1 MVKLNKKIRRYLA
14 LVLCLSIL
22 LVPVEGYAA
31 KNNQSTN
38 QRVRTT
44 TTAAGWVS
52 SGGRWWY
59 RNADGSYPKSTWKL
73 INGSWYYFESDG
85 WMATGW
91 KKLGGE
97 WYYLT
102 SSGAMA
108 TGWVKLN
115 GKYYFMNGSG
125 EMQHDTWVDNGAYY
139 VNSDG
144 VWVEGKTSQNRAES
158 SRTDSAAGWVSGGGR
173 WWYREADGS
182 YPRNSWKVING
193 SWYYFDGS
201 GWMVTGWLKRA
212 SGWYYLEP
220 GNGNM
225 VTGWRK
231 IGSTWYYLNPGN
243 GGMATGWT
251 TIGGTRYYM
260 NQDGA
265 MVEGWSQQNGT
276 WYYLKPGSGNIAT
289 GWLKLG
295 ATWYYLAS
303 DGKMLTGF
311 QNIGG
316 SKYYLNTGSGAMA
329 VGWLQLGSDWY
340 YMNGSGAMLTG
351 WQKIGSTWYYLNP
364 TTGKMATGWTT
375 VGGSKYYMNG
385 SGAMLTDWQNIDGS
399 EYYFY
404 SSGAMAVSTVIGG
417 VEIGADG
424 KASRTESQ
432 AIGTLTKFLKTM
444 IQPVGNTLYVWGG
457 GHDAWTDG
465 DGLRIGMN
473 PKWKQFYNQQ
483 GASYNY
489 TKHRYEY
496 QNGLDCSGLVS
507 WAVYNT
513 YNTKSNQKETAYS
526 STSTGFPAY
535 LTNKGFGSHGKVSG
549 GTFTP
554 GDVVSMTGHVWVVL
568 GMCSDGSLVIV
579 HATPPVVQ
587 ISGTVNTAGSTN
599 SEAVKLA
606 KAYMKKYYSD
616 AAGKYNLCIASK
628 AYVNNVDRFH
638 WSSSSMRDPDGLRNM
653 TAAQVLEKLIGPQ

>member
-1 MVKLNKKIRRYLA
+1 ML
-14 LVLCLSIL
+14 
-22 LVPVEGYAA
+22 
-31 KNNQSTN
+31 
-38 QRVRTT
+38 
-44 TTAAGWVS
+44 
-52 SGGRWWY
+52 
-59 RNADGSYPKSTWKL
+59 
-73 INGSWYYFESDG
+73 
-85 WMATGW
+85 TGW
-91 KKLGGE
+91 
-97 WYYLT
+97 
-102 SSGAMA
+102 
-108 TGWVKLN
+108 
-115 GKYYFMNGSG
+115 
-125 EMQHDTWVDNGAYY
+125 Q
-139 VNSDG
+139 
-144 VWVEGKTSQNRAES
+144 
-158 SRTDSAAGWVSGGGR
+158 
-173 WWYREADGS
+173 
-182 YPRNSWKVING
+182 
-193 SWYYFDGS
+193 
-201 GWMVTGWLKRA
+201 
-212 SGWYYLEP
+212 
-220 GNGNM
+220 
-225 VTGWRK
+225 K
-231 IGSTWYYLNPGN
+231 IGSTW
-243 GGMATGWT
+243 
-251 TIGGTRYYM
+251 
-260 NQDGA
+260 
-265 MVEGWSQQNGT
+265 
-276 WYYLKPGSGNIAT
+276 
-289 GWLKLG
+289 
-295 ATWYYLAS
+295 
-303 DGKMLTGF
+303 
-311 QNIGG
+311 
-316 SKYYLNTGSGAMA
+316 YYLNTGSGAMA

-351 WQKIGSTWYYLNP
+351 WLQLGSDW
-364 TTGKMATGWTT
+364 
-375 VGGSKYYMNG
+375 YYMNG

-599 SEAVKLA
+599 SKAVKLA

>member
-1 MVKLNKKIRRYLA
+1 
-14 LVLCLSIL
+14 
-22 LVPVEGYAA
+22 
-31 KNNQSTN
+31 
-38 QRVRTT
+38 
-44 TTAAGWVS
+44 
-52 SGGRWWY
+52 
-59 RNADGSYPKSTWKL
+59 
-73 INGSWYYFESDG
+73 
-85 WMATGW
+85 
-91 KKLGGE
+91 
-97 WYYLT
+97 
-102 SSGAMA
+102 
-108 TGWVKLN
+108 
-115 GKYYFMNGSG
+115 
-125 EMQHDTWVDNGAYY
+125 
-139 VNSDG
+139 
-144 VWVEGKTSQNRAES
+144 
-158 SRTDSAAGWVSGGGR
+158 
-173 WWYREADGS
+173 
-182 YPRNSWKVING
+182 
-193 SWYYFDGS
+193 
-201 GWMVTGWLKRA
+201 
-212 SGWYYLEP
+212 
-220 GNGNM
+220 
-225 VTGWRK
+225 
-231 IGSTWYYLNPGN
+231 
-243 GGMATGWT
+243 
-251 TIGGTRYYM
+251 
-260 NQDGA
+260 
-265 MVEGWSQQNGT
+265 
-276 WYYLKPGSGNIAT
+276 
-289 GWLKLG
+289 
-295 ATWYYLAS
+295 
-303 DGKMLTGF
+303 
-311 QNIGG
+311 
-316 SKYYLNTGSGAMA
+316 
-329 VGWLQLGSDWY
+329 
-340 YMNGSGAMLTG
+340 MNGSGAMLTG
-351 WQKIGSTWYYLNP
+351 WQKIGSTW
-364 TTGKMATGWTT
+364 
-375 VGGSKYYMNG
+375 YYMNG

-638 WSSSSMRDPDGLRNM
+638 WSSSSMRDPAGLRNM

>member
-1 MVKLNKKIRRYLA
+1 MVKLNKKIRRYLT

-125 EMQHDTWVDNGAYY
+125 VMQHDTWVDNGTYY

-158 SRTDSAAGWVSGGGR
+158 SRTDSTAGWVSGGGR

-212 SGWYYLEP
+212 SSWYYLEP

-231 IGSTWYYLNPGN
+231 IGGTWYYLNPGN
-243 GGMATGWT
+243 GDMATGWT

-265 MVEGWSQQNGT
+265 MV
-276 WYYLKPGSGNIAT
+276 
-289 GWLKLG
+289 
-295 ATWYYLAS
+295 
-303 DGKMLTGF
+303 
-311 QNIGG
+311 
-316 SKYYLNTGSGAMA
+316 

-351 WQKIGSTWYYLNP
+351 WQKIGGTWYYLNP

-606 KAYMKKYYSD
+606 NAYMKKYYSD

-628 AYVNNVDRFH
+628 AYVNNVDRFQ
-638 WSSSSMRDPDGLRNM
+638 WSSSSMGDPDGLRNM

>member
-125 EMQHDTWVDNGAYY
+125 VMQHDTWVDNGAYY

-158 SRTDSAAGWVSGGGR
+158 SRTDSTAGWVSGGGR

-231 IGSTWYYLNPGN
+231 IGGTWYYLNPGN
-243 GGMATGWT
+243 GDMAQGWKKIGNVWYYLEPGNGGMATGW
-251 TIGGTRYYM
+251 R
-260 NQDGA
+260 
-265 MVEGWSQQNGT
+265 
-276 WYYLKPGSGNIAT
+276 
-289 GWLKLG
+289 
-295 ATWYYLAS
+295 
-303 DGKMLTGF
+303 
-311 QNIGG
+311 
-316 SKYYLNTGSGAMA
+316 
-329 VGWLQLGSDWY
+329 
-340 YMNGSGAMLTG
+340 
-351 WQKIGSTWYYLNP
+351 KIGSTWYYLNP

-432 AIGTLTKFLKTM
+432 AMGTLTKFLKTM

-513 YNTKSNQKETAYS
+513 YNTKSNQKETVYS

>member
-1 MVKLNKKIRRYLA
+1 
-14 LVLCLSIL
+14 
-22 LVPVEGYAA
+22 
-31 KNNQSTN
+31 
-38 QRVRTT
+38 
-44 TTAAGWVS
+44 
-52 SGGRWWY
+52 
-59 RNADGSYPKSTWKL
+59 
-73 INGSWYYFESDG
+73 
-85 WMATGW
+85 MA
-91 KKLGGE
+91 
-97 WYYLT
+97 
-102 SSGAMA
+102 
-108 TGWVKLN
+108 
-115 GKYYFMNGSG
+115 
-125 EMQHDTWVDNGAYY
+125 
-139 VNSDG
+139 
-144 VWVEGKTSQNRAES
+144 
-158 SRTDSAAGWVSGGGR
+158 
-173 WWYREADGS
+173 
-182 YPRNSWKVING
+182 
-193 SWYYFDGS
+193 
-201 GWMVTGWLKRA
+201 
-212 SGWYYLEP
+212 
-220 GNGNM
+220 
-225 VTGWRK
+225 TGWRK

-243 GGMATGWT
+243 GDMAQGWKKIGNVWYYLEPGNGGMVTGWRK
-251 TIGGTRYYM
+251 IGS
-260 NQDGA
+260 A
-265 MVEGWSQQNGT
+265 

-628 AYVNNVDRFH
+628 AYVNNVDRFQ

>member
-38 QRVRTT
+38 QRVKTT

-125 EMQHDTWVDNGAYY
+125 VMQHDTWVDNGAYY

-158 SRTDSAAGWVSGGGR
+158 SRTDSAAGWVSCGGR

-193 SWYYFDGS
+193 SRYYFEGS
-201 GWMVTGWLKRA
+201 GWMVTGWLKCA
-212 SGWYYLEP
+212 GGWYYLEP

-231 IGSTWYYLNPGN
+231 IGGTWYYLNPGN
-243 GGMATGWT
+243 GDMATGWT

-340 YMNGSGAMLTG
+340 YMNGSGAMLT
-351 WQKIGSTWYYLNP
+351 
-364 TTGKMATGWTT
+364 
-375 VGGSKYYMNG
+375 
-385 SGAMLTDWQNIDGS
+385 DWQNIDGS

-417 VEIGADG
+417 VEIRADG

>member
-1 MVKLNKKIRRYLA
+1 MVKLNKKIRRYLT

-59 RNADGSYPKSTWKL
+59 R
-73 INGSWYYFESDG
+73 
-85 WMATGW
+85 
-91 KKLGGE
+91 
-97 WYYLT
+97 
-102 SSGAMA
+102 
-108 TGWVKLN
+108 
-115 GKYYFMNGSG
+115 
-125 EMQHDTWVDNGAYY
+125 
-139 VNSDG
+139 
-144 VWVEGKTSQNRAES
+144 
-158 SRTDSAAGWVSGGGR
+158 
-173 WWYREADGS
+173 EADGS
-182 YPRNSWKVING
+182 YPRNNWKVING

-212 SGWYYLEP
+212 SSWYYLEP

-243 GGMATGWT
+243 GDMAQGWKKIGNVWYYLEPGNGGMATGWRKIGSTWYYLNPGNGDMATGWT

-265 MVEGWSQQNGT
+265 MV
-276 WYYLKPGSGNIAT
+276 
-289 GWLKLG
+289 
-295 ATWYYLAS
+295 
-303 DGKMLTGF
+303 
-311 QNIGG
+311 
-316 SKYYLNTGSGAMA
+316 

-473 PKWKQFYNQQ
+473 PKWEQFYNQQ

-606 KAYMKKYYSD
+606 NAYMKKYYSD

-628 AYVNNVDRFH
+628 AYVNNVDRFQ

>member
-125 EMQHDTWVDNGAYY
+125 VMQHDTWVDNGAYY

-144 VWVEGKTSQNRAES
+144 VWVEGKTSQNKAES
-158 SRTDSAAGWVSGGGR
+158 SQTVSTAGWVSSGGR

-225 VTGWRK
+225 ATGWRK

-243 GGMATGWT
+243 GDMATGWT

-265 MVEGWSQQNGT
+265 MV
-276 WYYLKPGSGNIAT
+276 
-289 GWLKLG
+289 
-295 ATWYYLAS
+295 
-303 DGKMLTGF
+303 
-311 QNIGG
+311 
-316 SKYYLNTGSGAMA
+316 

-432 AIGTLTKFLKTM
+432 ALGTLTKFLKTM

-628 AYVNNVDRFH
+628 AYVNNVDRFQ

>member
-38 QRVRTT
+38 QRVKTT

-231 IGSTWYYLNPGN
+231 IGGTWYYLNPGN
-243 GGMATGWT
+243 GDMATGWT

-316 SKYYLNTGSGAMA
+316 SKYYLNTGSGAMV
-329 VGWLQLGSDWY
+329 VGWLQLGSDW
-340 YMNGSGAMLTG
+340 
-351 WQKIGSTWYYLNP
+351 
-364 TTGKMATGWTT
+364 
-375 VGGSKYYMNG
+375 YYMNG

-432 AIGTLTKFLKTM
+432 AMGTLTKFLKTM

-587 ISGTVNTAGSTN
+587 ISGTVNTTGSTN

-628 AYVNNVDRFH
+628 AYVNNVDRFQ

>member
-125 EMQHDTWVDNGAYY
+125 VMQHDTWVDNGAYY

-158 SRTDSAAGWVSGGGR
+158 SRTDSTAGWVSGGGR

-231 IGSTWYYLNPGN
+231 IGGTWYYLNPGN
-243 GGMATGWT
+243 GDMATGWT

-316 SKYYLNTGSGAMA
+316 SKYYLNTGSGAMV
-329 VGWLQLGSDWY
+329 VGWLQLGSDW
-340 YMNGSGAMLTG
+340 
-351 WQKIGSTWYYLNP
+351 
-364 TTGKMATGWTT
+364 
-375 VGGSKYYMNG
+375 YYMNG

-535 LTNKGFGSHGKVSG
+535 LTNKGFGSHGRVSG

-606 KAYMKKYYSD
+606 NAYMKKYYSD

-628 AYVNNVDRFH
+628 AYVNNVDRFQ
-638 WSSSSMRDPDGLRNM
+638 WSSGSMRDPDGLRNM
-653 TAAQVLEKLIGPQ
+653 TAAQVLEKLIGLQ

>member
-1 MVKLNKKIRRYLA
+1 MVKLNKKIRRYLT

-38 QRVRTT
+38 QRVKTT
-44 TTAAGWVS
+44 MTAAGWVS

-125 EMQHDTWVDNGAYY
+125 VMQHDTWVDNGAYY

-144 VWVEGKTSQNRAES
+144 VWVEGKTSQNKAES
-158 SRTDSAAGWVSGGGR
+158 SQTVSTAGWVSSGGR

-182 YPRNSWKVING
+182 YPRNNWKVING

-212 SGWYYLEP
+212 GGRYYLEP

-231 IGSTWYYLNPGN
+231 IGGTWYYLNPGN
-243 GGMATGWT
+243 GDMATGWT

-265 MVEGWSQQNGT
+265 MV
-276 WYYLKPGSGNIAT
+276 
-289 GWLKLG
+289 
-295 ATWYYLAS
+295 
-303 DGKMLTGF
+303 
-311 QNIGG
+311 
-316 SKYYLNTGSGAMA
+316 

-351 WQKIGSTWYYLNP
+351 WQKIGSDW
-364 TTGKMATGWTT
+364 
-375 VGGSKYYMNG
+375 YYMNG

-606 KAYMKKYYSD
+606 NAYMKKYYSD

-628 AYVNNVDRFH
+628 AYVNNVDRFQ

>member
-125 EMQHDTWVDNGAYY
+125 VMQHDTWVDNGAYY

-212 SGWYYLEP
+212 SSWYYLEP
-220 GNGNM
+220 GNGGM
-225 VTGWRK
+225 ATGWRK

-243 GGMATGWT
+243 GDMATGWT

-329 VGWLQLGSDWY
+329 VGWLQLGSDW
-340 YMNGSGAMLTG
+340 
-351 WQKIGSTWYYLNP
+351 
-364 TTGKMATGWTT
+364 
-375 VGGSKYYMNG
+375 YYMNG

-653 TAAQVLEKLIGPQ
+653 AAAQVLEKLIGPQ

>member
-38 QRVRTT
+38 QRVKTT

-125 EMQHDTWVDNGAYY
+125 VMQHDTWVDNGAYY

-144 VWVEGKTSQNRAES
+144 VWVEGKTSQNKAES

-201 GWMVTGWLKRA
+201 GWMVTGW
-212 SGWYYLEP
+212 
-220 GNGNM
+220 
-225 VTGWRK
+225 RK
-231 IGSTWYYLNPGN
+231 IGGTWYYLNPGN
-243 GGMATGWT
+243 GDMATGWT

-351 WQKIGSTWYYLNP
+351 WLQLGSDW
-364 TTGKMATGWTT
+364 
-375 VGGSKYYMNG
+375 YYMNG

-599 SEAVKLA
+599 SKAVKLA

>member
-14 LVLCLSIL
+14 LVLCLSVL
-22 LVPVEGYAA
+22 LAPVEGYAA

-125 EMQHDTWVDNGAYY
+125 VMQHDTWVDNGAYY

-144 VWVEGKTSQNRAES
+144 VWVEGKTSQNKAES
-158 SRTDSAAGWVSGGGR
+158 SQTVSTAGWVSSGGR

-182 YPRNSWKVING
+182 YPRNNWKVING

-212 SGWYYLEP
+212 SSWYYLEP

-243 GGMATGWT
+243 GDMATGWT

-265 MVEGWSQQNGT
+265 MV
-276 WYYLKPGSGNIAT
+276 
-289 GWLKLG
+289 
-295 ATWYYLAS
+295 
-303 DGKMLTGF
+303 
-311 QNIGG
+311 
-316 SKYYLNTGSGAMA
+316 

-351 WQKIGSTWYYLNP
+351 WQKIGGTWYYLNP

-606 KAYMKKYYSD
+606 NAYMKKYYSD

-628 AYVNNVDRFH
+628 AYVNNVDRFQ
-638 WSSSSMRDPDGLRNM
+638 WSSSSMGDPDGLRNM
-653 TAAQVLEKLIGPQ
+653 TAAQVLEKLIGSQ

>member
-125 EMQHDTWVDNGAYY
+125 VMQHDTWVDNGVYY

-144 VWVEGKTSQNRAES
+144 VWVEGKTSQNRVES

-212 SGWYYLEP
+212 SSWYYLEP

-243 GGMATGWT
+243 GDMATGWT

-316 SKYYLNTGSGAMA
+316 SKYYLNTGSGAMV
-329 VGWLQLGSDWY
+329 VGWLQLGSDW
-340 YMNGSGAMLTG
+340 
-351 WQKIGSTWYYLNP
+351 
-364 TTGKMATGWTT
+364 
-375 VGGSKYYMNG
+375 YYMNG

-432 AIGTLTKFLKTM
+432 AMGTLTKFLKTM

-587 ISGTVNTAGSTN
+587 ISGTVNTTGSTN

-628 AYVNNVDRFH
+628 AYVNNVDRFQ

>member
-1 MVKLNKKIRRYLA
+1 MVKLNKKIRRYLT

-38 QRVRTT
+38 QRVKTT
-44 TTAAGWVS
+44 MTAAGWVS

-125 EMQHDTWVDNGAYY
+125 VMQHDTWVDNGAYY

-144 VWVEGKTSQNRAES
+144 VWVEGKTSQNKAES
-158 SRTDSAAGWVSGGGR
+158 SQTVSTAGWVSSGGR

-182 YPRNSWKVING
+182 YPRNNWKVING

-212 SGWYYLEP
+212 SSWYYLEP
-220 GNGNM
+220 GNGGM
-225 VTGWRK
+225 ATGWRK

-243 GGMATGWT
+243 GDMATGWT

-265 MVEGWSQQNGT
+265 MV
-276 WYYLKPGSGNIAT
+276 
-289 GWLKLG
+289 
-295 ATWYYLAS
+295 
-303 DGKMLTGF
+303 
-311 QNIGG
+311 
-316 SKYYLNTGSGAMA
+316 

-473 PKWKQFYNQQ
+473 PKWEQFYNQQ

-606 KAYMKKYYSD
+606 NAYMKKYYSD

-628 AYVNNVDRFH
+628 AYVNNVDRFQ

>member
-1 MVKLNKKIRRYLA
+1 MVKLNKKIRRYLT

-125 EMQHDTWVDNGAYY
+125 VMQHDTWVDNGAYY

-144 VWVEGKTSQNRAES
+144 VWVEGKTSQNKAES
-158 SRTDSAAGWVSGGGR
+158 SQTVSTAGWVSSGGR

-182 YPRNSWKVING
+182 YPRNNWKVING

-212 SGWYYLEP
+212 SSWYYLEP

-231 IGSTWYYLNPGN
+231 IGS
-243 GGMATGWT
+243 
-251 TIGGTRYYM
+251 
-260 NQDGA
+260 
-265 MVEGWSQQNGT
+265 
-276 WYYLKPGSGNIAT
+276 
-289 GWLKLG
+289 
-295 ATWYYLAS
+295 TWYYLAS

-329 VGWLQLGSDWY
+329 VVWLQLGSDWY

-351 WQKIGSTWYYLNP
+351 WQKIGGTWYYLNP

-473 PKWKQFYNQQ
+473 PKWKQFYDQQ

-606 KAYMKKYYSD
+606 NAYMKKYYSD

-628 AYVNNVDRFH
+628 AYVNNVDRFQ

>member
-125 EMQHDTWVDNGAYY
+125 VMQHDTWVDNGVYY

-144 VWVEGKTSQNRAES
+144 VWVEGKTSQNRVES

-212 SGWYYLEP
+212 SSWYYLEP

-243 GGMATGWT
+243 GDMATGWT

-340 YMNGSGAMLTG
+340 YMNGSGAMLT
-351 WQKIGSTWYYLNP
+351 
-364 TTGKMATGWTT
+364 
-375 VGGSKYYMNG
+375 
-385 SGAMLTDWQNIDGS
+385 DWQNIDGS

-432 AIGTLTKFLKTM
+432 AMGTLTKFLKTM

>member
-1 MVKLNKKIRRYLA
+1 MVKLNKKIRRYLT

-38 QRVRTT
+38 QRVKTT
-44 TTAAGWVS
+44 MTAAGWVS

-125 EMQHDTWVDNGAYY
+125 VMQHDTWVDNGAYY

-144 VWVEGKTSQNRAES
+144 VWVEGKTSQNKAES
-158 SRTDSAAGWVSGGGR
+158 SQTVSTAGWVSSGGR

-182 YPRNSWKVING
+182 YPRNNWKVING

-212 SGWYYLEP
+212 GGRYYLEP

-231 IGSTWYYLNPGN
+231 IGGTWYYLNPGN
-243 GGMATGWT
+243 GDMATGWT

-265 MVEGWSQQNGT
+265 MV
-276 WYYLKPGSGNIAT
+276 
-289 GWLKLG
+289 
-295 ATWYYLAS
+295 
-303 DGKMLTGF
+303 
-311 QNIGG
+311 
-316 SKYYLNTGSGAMA
+316 

-351 WQKIGSTWYYLNP
+351 WQKIGSTW
-364 TTGKMATGWTT
+364 
-375 VGGSKYYMNG
+375 YYMNG

-606 KAYMKKYYSD
+606 NAYMKKYYSD

-628 AYVNNVDRFH
+628 AYVNNVDRFQ

>member
-38 QRVRTT
+38 QRVKTT

-91 KKLGGE
+91 KKQGGE
-97 WYYLT
+97 WYYLA

-212 SGWYYLEP
+212 SSWYYLEP
-220 GNGNM
+220 GNGGM
-225 VTGWRK
+225 ATGWRK

-243 GGMATGWT
+243 GDMATGWT

-329 VGWLQLGSDWY
+329 VGWLQLGSDW
-340 YMNGSGAMLTG
+340 
-351 WQKIGSTWYYLNP
+351 
-364 TTGKMATGWTT
+364 
-375 VGGSKYYMNG
+375 YYMNG

>member
-14 LVLCLSIL
+14 LVLCLSVL

-38 QRVRTT
+38 QRVKTT

-125 EMQHDTWVDNGAYY
+125 VMQHDTWVDNGAYY
-139 VNSDG
+139 VNSAG
-144 VWVEGKTSQNRAES
+144 VWVEGKTSQNKAES
-158 SRTDSAAGWVSGGGR
+158 SRTDSTAGWVSGGGR

-212 SGWYYLEP
+212 SSWYYLEP

-243 GGMATGWT
+243 GDMATGWT

-265 MVEGWSQQNGT
+265 MV
-276 WYYLKPGSGNIAT
+276 
-289 GWLKLG
+289 
-295 ATWYYLAS
+295 
-303 DGKMLTGF
+303 
-311 QNIGG
+311 
-316 SKYYLNTGSGAMA
+316 

-351 WQKIGSTWYYLNP
+351 WQKIGGTWYYLNP

-473 PKWKQFYNQQ
+473 PKWEQFYNQQ

-606 KAYMKKYYSD
+606 NAYMKKYYSD

-628 AYVNNVDRFH
+628 AYVNNVDRFQ

>member
-14 LVLCLSIL
+14 LVLCLSVL
-22 LVPVEGYAA
+22 LAPVEGYAA

-125 EMQHDTWVDNGAYY
+125 VMQHDTWVDNGAYY

-212 SGWYYLEP
+212 SSWYYLEP

-231 IGSTWYYLNPGN
+231 IGGTWYYLNPGN
-243 GGMATGWT
+243 GDMATGWT

-265 MVEGWSQQNGT
+265 MV
-276 WYYLKPGSGNIAT
+276 
-289 GWLKLG
+289 
-295 ATWYYLAS
+295 
-303 DGKMLTGF
+303 
-311 QNIGG
+311 
-316 SKYYLNTGSGAMA
+316 

-351 WQKIGSTWYYLNP
+351 WQKIGGTWYYLNP

-473 PKWKQFYNQQ
+473 PKWEQFYNQQ

-606 KAYMKKYYSD
+606 NAYMKKYYSD

-628 AYVNNVDRFH
+628 AYVNNVDRFQ

>member
-144 VWVEGKTSQNRAES
+144 VWVEGKTSQNRVES

-212 SGWYYLEP
+212 SSWYYLEP

-243 GGMATGWT
+243 GDMAQGWKKIGNVWYYLEPGNGGMATGW
-251 TIGGTRYYM
+251 R
-260 NQDGA
+260 
-265 MVEGWSQQNGT
+265 
-276 WYYLKPGSGNIAT
+276 
-289 GWLKLG
+289 
-295 ATWYYLAS
+295 
-303 DGKMLTGF
+303 
-311 QNIGG
+311 
-316 SKYYLNTGSGAMA
+316 
-329 VGWLQLGSDWY
+329 
-340 YMNGSGAMLTG
+340 
-351 WQKIGSTWYYLNP
+351 KIGSTWYYLNP
-364 TTGKMATGWTT
+364 TTGKMATGWTI

-432 AIGTLTKFLKTM
+432 AMGTLTKFLKTM

-587 ISGTVNTAGSTN
+587 ISGTVNTTGSTN

-628 AYVNNVDRFH
+628 AYVNNVDRFQ

>member
-1 MVKLNKKIRRYLA
+1 MVKLNKKIRRYLT

-125 EMQHDTWVDNGAYY
+125 VMQHDTWVDNGAYY

-212 SGWYYLEP
+212 SSWYYLEP

-231 IGSTWYYLNPGN
+231 IGGTWYYLNPGN
-243 GGMATGWT
+243 GDMATGWT

-265 MVEGWSQQNGT
+265 MV
-276 WYYLKPGSGNIAT
+276 
-289 GWLKLG
+289 
-295 ATWYYLAS
+295 
-303 DGKMLTGF
+303 
-311 QNIGG
+311 
-316 SKYYLNTGSGAMA
+316 

-351 WQKIGSTWYYLNP
+351 WQKIGGTWYYLNP

-473 PKWKQFYNQQ
+473 PKWEQFYNQQ

-606 KAYMKKYYSD
+606 NAYMKKYYSD

-628 AYVNNVDRFH
+628 AYVNNVDRFQ

>member
-1 MVKLNKKIRRYLA
+1 MVKLNKKIRRYLT

-125 EMQHDTWVDNGAYY
+125 VMQHDTWVDNGAYY

-144 VWVEGKTSQNRAES
+144 VWVEGKTSQNKAES
-158 SRTDSAAGWVSGGGR
+158 SQTVSTAGWVSSGGR

-182 YPRNSWKVING
+182 YPRNNWKVING

-212 SGWYYLEP
+212 SSWYYLEP

-243 GGMATGWT
+243 GDMAQGWKKIGNVWYYLEPGNGGMATGW
-251 TIGGTRYYM
+251 R
-260 NQDGA
+260 
-265 MVEGWSQQNGT
+265 
-276 WYYLKPGSGNIAT
+276 
-289 GWLKLG
+289 
-295 ATWYYLAS
+295 
-303 DGKMLTGF
+303 
-311 QNIGG
+311 
-316 SKYYLNTGSGAMA
+316 
-329 VGWLQLGSDWY
+329 
-340 YMNGSGAMLTG
+340 
-351 WQKIGSTWYYLNP
+351 KIGSTWYYLNP

-473 PKWKQFYNQQ
+473 PKWEQFYNQQ

-606 KAYMKKYYSD
+606 NAYMKKYYSD

-628 AYVNNVDRFH
+628 AYVNNVDRFQ

>member
-14 LVLCLSIL
+14 LVLCLSVL
-22 LVPVEGYAA
+22 LAPVEGYAA
-31 KNNQSTN
+31 KNNRSTN

-59 RNADGSYPKSTWKL
+59 RNADGSYPKNTWKL

-125 EMQHDTWVDNGAYY
+125 VMQHDTWVDNGAYY

-212 SGWYYLEP
+212 SSGYYLEP

-243 GGMATGWT
+243 GDMATGWT

-265 MVEGWSQQNGT
+265 MV
-276 WYYLKPGSGNIAT
+276 
-289 GWLKLG
+289 
-295 ATWYYLAS
+295 
-303 DGKMLTGF
+303 
-311 QNIGG
+311 
-316 SKYYLNTGSGAMA
+316 

-351 WQKIGSTWYYLNP
+351 WQKIGGTWYYLNP

-535 LTNKGFGSHGKVSG
+535 LTNKGFGSHGRVSG

-606 KAYMKKYYSD
+606 NAYMKKYYSD

>member
-1 MVKLNKKIRRYLA
+1 
-14 LVLCLSIL
+14 
-22 LVPVEGYAA
+22 
-31 KNNQSTN
+31 
-38 QRVRTT
+38 
-44 TTAAGWVS
+44 
-52 SGGRWWY
+52 
-59 RNADGSYPKSTWKL
+59 
-73 INGSWYYFESDG
+73 
-85 WMATGW
+85 
-91 KKLGGE
+91 
-97 WYYLT
+97 
-102 SSGAMA
+102 
-108 TGWVKLN
+108 
-115 GKYYFMNGSG
+115 
-125 EMQHDTWVDNGAYY
+125 
-139 VNSDG
+139 
-144 VWVEGKTSQNRAES
+144 
-158 SRTDSAAGWVSGGGR
+158 
-173 WWYREADGS
+173 
-182 YPRNSWKVING
+182 
-193 SWYYFDGS
+193 
-201 GWMVTGWLKRA
+201 
-212 SGWYYLEP
+212 
-220 GNGNM
+220 
-225 VTGWRK
+225 
-231 IGSTWYYLNPGN
+231 
-243 GGMATGWT
+243 
-251 TIGGTRYYM
+251 M

-340 YMNGSGAMLTG
+340 YMNGSGAMLT
-351 WQKIGSTWYYLNP
+351 
-364 TTGKMATGWTT
+364 
-375 VGGSKYYMNG
+375 
-385 SGAMLTDWQNIDGS
+385 DWQNIDGS

-432 AIGTLTKFLKTM
+432 AMGTLTKFLKTM

-568 GMCSDGSLVIV
+568 GICSDGSLVIV

>member
-14 LVLCLSIL
+14 LVLCLSSL

-125 EMQHDTWVDNGAYY
+125 VMQHDTWVDNGAYY

-158 SRTDSAAGWVSGGGR
+158 SRTDSTAGWVSGGGR

-212 SGWYYLEP
+212 SSWYYLE
-220 GNGNM
+220 
-225 VTGWRK
+225 
-231 IGSTWYYLNPGN
+231 PGN
-243 GGMATGWT
+243 GGMATGW
-251 TIGGTRYYM
+251 R
-260 NQDGA
+260 
-265 MVEGWSQQNGT
+265 
-276 WYYLKPGSGNIAT
+276 
-289 GWLKLG
+289 
-295 ATWYYLAS
+295 
-303 DGKMLTGF
+303 
-311 QNIGG
+311 
-316 SKYYLNTGSGAMA
+316 
-329 VGWLQLGSDWY
+329 
-340 YMNGSGAMLTG
+340 
-351 WQKIGSTWYYLNP
+351 KIGSTWYYLNP

>member
-1 MVKLNKKIRRYLA
+1 MVKLNKKIRRYLT

-125 EMQHDTWVDNGAYY
+125 VMQHDTWVDNGAYY

-144 VWVEGKTSQNRAES
+144 VWVEGKTSQNKAES
-158 SRTDSAAGWVSGGGR
+158 SQTVSTAGWVSSGGR

-182 YPRNSWKVING
+182 YPRNNWKVING

-212 SGWYYLEP
+212 SSWYYLEP

-231 IGSTWYYLNPGN
+231 IGGTWYYLNPGNGDMAQGWKKIGNVWYYLEPGNGGMATGWRKIGSTWYYLNPGN
-243 GGMATGWT
+243 GDMATGWT

-265 MVEGWSQQNGT
+265 MV
-276 WYYLKPGSGNIAT
+276 
-289 GWLKLG
+289 
-295 ATWYYLAS
+295 
-303 DGKMLTGF
+303 
-311 QNIGG
+311 
-316 SKYYLNTGSGAMA
+316 
-329 VGWLQLGSDWY
+329 VGWLQLGSDW
-340 YMNGSGAMLTG
+340 
-351 WQKIGSTWYYLNP
+351 
-364 TTGKMATGWTT
+364 
-375 VGGSKYYMNG
+375 YYMNG

-606 KAYMKKYYSD
+606 NAYMKKYYSD

-628 AYVNNVDRFH
+628 AYVNNVDRFQ

>member
-125 EMQHDTWVDNGAYY
+125 VMQHDTWVDNGAYY

-158 SRTDSAAGWVSGGGR
+158 SRTDSTAGWVSGGGR

-212 SGWYYLEP
+212 SSWYYLEP

-225 VTGWRK
+225 VTGWR
-231 IGSTWYYLNPGN
+231 
-243 GGMATGWT
+243 
-251 TIGGTRYYM
+251 
-260 NQDGA
+260 
-265 MVEGWSQQNGT
+265 
-276 WYYLKPGSGNIAT
+276 
-289 GWLKLG
+289 
-295 ATWYYLAS
+295 
-303 DGKMLTGF
+303 
-311 QNIGG
+311 
-316 SKYYLNTGSGAMA
+316 
-329 VGWLQLGSDWY
+329 
-340 YMNGSGAMLTG
+340 
-351 WQKIGSTWYYLNP
+351 KIGSTWYYLNP

>member
-125 EMQHDTWVDNGAYY
+125 VMQHDTWVDNGVYY

-144 VWVEGKTSQNRAES
+144 VWVEGKTSQNRVES

-212 SGWYYLEP
+212 SSWYYLEP

-225 VTGWRK
+225 ETGWRK

-243 GGMATGWT
+243 GDMATGWT

-340 YMNGSGAMLTG
+340 YMNGSGAMLT
-351 WQKIGSTWYYLNP
+351 
-364 TTGKMATGWTT
+364 
-375 VGGSKYYMNG
+375 
-385 SGAMLTDWQNIDGS
+385 DWQNIDGS

-432 AIGTLTKFLKTM
+432 AMGTLTKFLKTM

>member
-125 EMQHDTWVDNGAYY
+125 VMQHDTWVDNGAYY

-144 VWVEGKTSQNRAES
+144 VWVEGKTSQNKAES
-158 SRTDSAAGWVSGGGR
+158 SQTVSTAGWVSSGGR

-225 VTGWRK
+225 ATGWRK

-243 GGMATGWT
+243 GDMATGWT

-265 MVEGWSQQNGT
+265 MV
-276 WYYLKPGSGNIAT
+276 
-289 GWLKLG
+289 
-295 ATWYYLAS
+295 
-303 DGKMLTGF
+303 
-311 QNIGG
+311 
-316 SKYYLNTGSGAMA
+316 

-432 AIGTLTKFLKTM
+432 TIGTLTKFLKTM

-473 PKWKQFYNQQ
+473 PKWKQFYDQQ

-628 AYVNNVDRFH
+628 AYVNNVDRFQ

>member
-125 EMQHDTWVDNGAYY
+125 VMQHDTWVDNGVYY

-144 VWVEGKTSQNRAES
+144 VWVEGKTSQNRVES

-212 SGWYYLEP
+212 SSWYYLEP

-243 GGMATGWT
+243 GDMATGWT

-340 YMNGSGAMLTG
+340 YMNGSGAMLT
-351 WQKIGSTWYYLNP
+351 
-364 TTGKMATGWTT
+364 
-375 VGGSKYYMNG
+375 
-385 SGAMLTDWQNIDGS
+385 DWQNIDGS

-432 AIGTLTKFLKTM
+432 AMGTLTKFLKTM

-616 AAGKYNLCIASK
+616 AAGKYNLCIESK

>member
-38 QRVRTT
+38 QRVKTT

-91 KKLGGE
+91 KKLDGE

-125 EMQHDTWVDNGAYY
+125 VMQHDTWVDNGAYY

-182 YPRNSWKVING
+182 YPRNNWKVING

-212 SGWYYLEP
+212 SSWYYLDP

-231 IGSTWYYLNPGN
+231 IGGTWYYLNPGN
-243 GGMATGWT
+243 GDMAQGWKKLGNVWYYLEPGNGGMATGW
-251 TIGGTRYYM
+251 R
-260 NQDGA
+260 
-265 MVEGWSQQNGT
+265 
-276 WYYLKPGSGNIAT
+276 
-289 GWLKLG
+289 
-295 ATWYYLAS
+295 
-303 DGKMLTGF
+303 
-311 QNIGG
+311 
-316 SKYYLNTGSGAMA
+316 
-329 VGWLQLGSDWY
+329 
-340 YMNGSGAMLTG
+340 
-351 WQKIGSTWYYLNP
+351 KIGSTWYYLNP

-375 VGGSKYYMNG
+375 VDGSKYYMNG

-473 PKWKQFYNQQ
+473 PKWEQFYNQQ

-628 AYVNNVDRFH
+628 AYVNNVDRFQ

>member
-1 MVKLNKKIRRYLA
+1 MVKLNKRIRRYLA
-14 LVLCLSIL
+14 LVLCLSVL

-31 KNNQSTN
+31 KNNQSGN
-38 QRVRTT
+38 QQVRTT

-73 INGSWYYFESDG
+73 INGAWYYFESDG

-125 EMQHDTWVDNGAYY
+125 VMQHDTWVDNGAYY

-144 VWVEGKTSQNRAES
+144 VWVEGKTSQNGTGS
-158 SRTDSAAGWVSGGGR
+158 SRTDSTAGWVSGGGR

-182 YPRNSWKVING
+182 YPRNNWKVING

-212 SGWYYLEP
+212 SSWYYLDP

-231 IGSTWYYLNPGN
+231 IGGTWYYLNPGNGDMAQGWKKLGNVWYYLNPGN
-243 GGMATGWT
+243 GGMATGWAK
-251 TIGGTRYYM
+251 IG
-260 NQDGA
+260 
-265 MVEGWSQQNGT
+265 S
-276 WYYLKPGSGNIAT
+276 
-289 GWLKLG
+289 
-295 ATWYYLAS
+295 TWYYLAS
-303 DGKMLTGF
+303 DGKMQTGF

-329 VGWLQLGSDWY
+329 VGWLQLGSDW
-340 YMNGSGAMLTG
+340 
-351 WQKIGSTWYYLNP
+351 
-364 TTGKMATGWTT
+364 
-375 VGGSKYYMNG
+375 YYMNG

-473 PKWKQFYNQQ
+473 PKWRQFYNQE

-513 YNTKSNQKETAYS
+513 YNTKSNQKETGYS

-606 KAYMKKYYSD
+606 SAYMKKYYSD

-628 AYVNNVDRFH
+628 AYVNNVDRFQ

>member
-125 EMQHDTWVDNGAYY
+125 VMQHDTWVDNGAYY

-231 IGSTWYYLNPGN
+231 IGS
-243 GGMATGWT
+243 A
-251 TIGGTRYYM
+251 
-260 NQDGA
+260 
-265 MVEGWSQQNGT
+265 

>member
-1 MVKLNKKIRRYLA
+1 MVKLNKKIRRYLT
-14 LVLCLSIL
+14 LVLCLSVL
-22 LVPVEGYAA
+22 LAPVEGYAA

-125 EMQHDTWVDNGAYY
+125 VMQHDTWVDNGAYY

-144 VWVEGKTSQNRAES
+144 VWVEGKTSQNKAES
-158 SRTDSAAGWVSGGGR
+158 SQTVSTAGWVSSGGR

-182 YPRNSWKVING
+182 YPRNNWKVING

-212 SGWYYLEP
+212 SSWYYLEP

-243 GGMATGWT
+243 GDMAQGWKKIGNVWYYLEPGNGGMATGWRK
-251 TIGGTRYYM
+251 IG
-260 NQDGA
+260 
-265 MVEGWSQQNGT
+265 S
-276 WYYLKPGSGNIAT
+276 
-289 GWLKLG
+289 
-295 ATWYYLAS
+295 TWYYLAS
-303 DGKMLTGF
+303 DGKMLT
-311 QNIGG
+311 
-316 SKYYLNTGSGAMA
+316 
-329 VGWLQLGSDWY
+329 GWLQLGSDWY

-432 AIGTLTKFLKTM
+432 TIGTLTKFLKTM

-473 PKWKQFYNQQ
+473 PKWKQFYDQQ

-628 AYVNNVDRFH
+628 AYVNNVDRFQ

>member
-243 GGMATGWT
+243 GDMATGWT

-311 QNIGG
+311 QNIGE

-329 VGWLQLGSDWY
+329 VGWLQLGSDW
-340 YMNGSGAMLTG
+340 
-351 WQKIGSTWYYLNP
+351 
-364 TTGKMATGWTT
+364 
-375 VGGSKYYMNG
+375 YYMNG

>member
-125 EMQHDTWVDNGAYY
+125 VMQHDTWVDNGAYY
-139 VNSDG
+139 VNGDG

-212 SGWYYLEP
+212 SSWYYLEP

-225 VTGWRK
+225 VTGWR
-231 IGSTWYYLNPGN
+231 
-243 GGMATGWT
+243 
-251 TIGGTRYYM
+251 
-260 NQDGA
+260 
-265 MVEGWSQQNGT
+265 
-276 WYYLKPGSGNIAT
+276 
-289 GWLKLG
+289 
-295 ATWYYLAS
+295 
-303 DGKMLTGF
+303 
-311 QNIGG
+311 
-316 SKYYLNTGSGAMA
+316 
-329 VGWLQLGSDWY
+329 
-340 YMNGSGAMLTG
+340 
-351 WQKIGSTWYYLNP
+351 KIGSTWYYLNP